1 MSTKKGSV
9 IALFCIAL
17 TALSLI
23 LFLIGDINITSPSSL
38 GTVRLNIETYL
49 AGENQPTHP
58 SVYIF
63 DEPWNGYKYWLA
75 YSPYPEGNGE
85 EENPCIA
92 VSNDLY
98 YWETPGTLANPIA
111 TNEETVCNE
120 LKDPHIVYREDLD
133 RIEIW
138 YLGRLSE
145 RLGGDGTSLLL
156 MRKYSTD
163 GVTWSEYEVMSETQ
177 YLSPSVIWNGKN
189 YQMWS
194 IGYDLFDNT
203 GTISYQESVDGHS
216 WTDPIL
222 CTVGTENTNIDIWH
236 GSVTEHNGVFYM
248 SYIDNTDKQEIFYCI
263 SNDGVNFDEPEMII
277 SNDGFWRNLYRPFLW
292 FDGESYTCIYGVV
305 NAANQWYLSMS
316 SGDAADSLHGITSA
330 DCSRMYP
337 LTDHIT
343 DTHSLG
349 FKLGKLYDTVKGY
362 LRIELLALAVLEIL
376 VMVLVPRLSASM
388 MYFIIC
394 LIGNLIVSFFW
405 IVIRMQLSGT
415 YYLGAAIISIIIL
428 NCSIAAMVRC
438 AQFHLNK
445 NI

>member
-1 MSTKKGSV
+1 
-9 IALFCIAL
+9 
-17 TALSLI
+17 
-23 LFLIGDINITSPSSL
+23 
-38 GTVRLNIETYL
+38 
-49 AGENQPTHP
+49 
-58 SVYIF
+58 
-63 DEPWNGYKYWLA
+63 
-75 YSPYPEGNGE
+75 
-85 EENPCIA
+85 
-92 VSNDLY
+92 
-98 YWETPGTLANPIA
+98 
-111 TNEETVCNE
+111 
-120 LKDPHIVYREDLD
+120 
-133 RIEIW
+133 
-138 YLGRLSE
+138 
-145 RLGGDGTSLLL
+145 

-189 YQMWS
+189 YQMWL

-405 IVIRMQLSGT
+405 IIIRMQLSGT